1 VCSANPRL
9 HRLTLQL
16 TVYVFNRLV
25 TKLFKRHNYEDVQ
38 KFGIRL
44 QGTIPYHSGQ
54 VFYRIALRPS
64 VGPSNAHPRINPKVT
79 ETFYRFLQTSEEYS
93 SVLVL
98 GHLVIGNT
106 FQRIHIVS
114 WRWHNSCLKDAGSSI
129 LLTLARYLFD
139 KFV

>member
-1 VCSANPRL
+1 MCSANPRL

-54 VFYRIALRPS
+54 AFYRLALRPS
-64 VGPSNAHPRINPKVT
+64 VGPMRIPV
-79 ETFYRFLQTSEEYS
+79 
-93 SVLVL
+93 
-98 GHLVIGNT
+98 
-106 FQRIHIVS
+106 
-114 WRWHNSCLKDAGSSI
+114 
-129 LLTLARYLFD
+129 LTLRLPKPSTGFC
-139 KFV
+139 KPRKSTPVFLS